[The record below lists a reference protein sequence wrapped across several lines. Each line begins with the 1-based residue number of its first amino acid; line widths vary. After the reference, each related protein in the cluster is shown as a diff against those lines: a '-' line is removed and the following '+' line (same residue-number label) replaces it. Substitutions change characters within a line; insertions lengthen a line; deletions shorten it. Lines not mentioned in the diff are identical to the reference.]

1 MASIA
6 QAVFKAS
13 QKKCKTAR
21 EQLEAI
27 ESNKK
32 SFNRK
37 RKQLI
42 ASGSKPRNKKQ
53 GVPVQDVADN
63 VAAVSNTVNRKNA
76 EEHINKGPDNSS
88 TKHKHTT
95 SSSKARVT
103 ESTSSKSVTKEV
115 T

>member
-6 QAVFKAS
+6 KAVFEAS

-32 SFNRK
+32 SVNRK
-37 RKQLI
+37 WKQLI
-42 ASGSKPRNKKQ
+42 ASGRELRNKKQ

-63 VAAVSNTVNRKNA
+63 LAAVSNAVNRKNA

-95 SSSKARVT
+95 SNSKARVT
-103 ESTSSKSVTKEV
+103 ESTNSKSLTFLK
-115 T
+115 